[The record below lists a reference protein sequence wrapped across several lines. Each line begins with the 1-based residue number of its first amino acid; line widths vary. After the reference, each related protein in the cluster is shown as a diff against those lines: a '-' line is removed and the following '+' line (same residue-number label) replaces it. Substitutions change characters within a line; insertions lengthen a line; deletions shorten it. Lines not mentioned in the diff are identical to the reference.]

1 MKQIRKVDK
10 NEEIK
15 GKLQQYLC
23 KFPDSSMHQN
33 QHTTQSAGI
42 SEPLDNRGVEYS
54 KRQIR
59 EGCRETKDLQSAKL
73 FVDPL
78 EENPTIL

>member
-1 MKQIRKVDK
+1 MKQIGKVDK

-15 GKLQQYLC
+15 GKFQYLC

-33 QHTTQSAGI
+33 QHATQSAGI

>member
-1 MKQIRKVDK
+1 MKQIGKVGK

>member
-1 MKQIRKVDK
+1 MKQIGKVDK

-42 SEPLDNRGVEYS
+42 SEPLDNRWVEYS